1 MLFVEHTGVP
11 DLCVIVIVL
20 YHSEEVFFTSS
31 YFALKDHGRQFN
43 SFFEVPQR
51 IEEQG
56 DAAEDSSAGVPGL
69 WGSWGPWS
77 ACSRSCS
84 GGVMEQTRPCL
95 PAYYRERG
103 YRRPGR
109 HFPPSERALPHHSAH
124 FEDPLAAYPGHVIS
138 AIRTSVPLHRSEEQP
153 WAGPRNSSQGGRA
166 ALRGSRHSQGPRH
179 SAKPDRRYGPG
190 TASLGNGSA
199 SELGLTGDTIDLEL
213 VKKTV
218 KGCELKRS
226 RSRNPIGPG
235 KYGYGKVP
243 YILPLQTDTGQQ
255 PQKLRRQRQSSR
267 NHLFHQSPG
276 LMSSYSQAA
285 APSLQHG
292 SLYQEPAGPQAGHQG
307 LGPSVYQSPSFP
319 ASQSLFHG
327 GDSNPQALQGQP
339 QPQRAAAIVCIG
351 AYKQYKLCNTNM
363 CPESSRNIREVQC
376 ASYNN
381 KPFMG
386 RFYEWEPFAEAT
398 DVQMDGNDVQQDC
411 AVQAQCGAAQSQPG
425 LLIRHGHVP
434 PHSLSLGRG
443 LVRMAERVGRGS

>member
-1 MLFVEHTGVP
+1 MVDSLIVSLRLLSSLAVLGFQFVIPQPSIEHR
-11 DLCVIVIVL
+11 
-20 YHSEEVFFTSS
+20 
-31 YFALKDHGRQFN
+31 K
-43 SFFEVPQR
+43 VPQR
-51 IEEQG
+51 IEEHG
-56 DAAEDSSAGVPGL
+56 DAPEDGGAGVPGL

-109 HFPPSERALPHHSAH
+109 HFPASERALAPH
-124 FEDPLAAYPGHVIS
+124 EDSLSAYPGHVIS

-153 WAGPRNSSQGGRA
+153 RGAPRNGSQAGRA

-179 SAKPDRRYGPG
+179 GARPD
-190 TASLGNGSA
+190 T
-199 SELGLTGDTIDLEL
+199 
-213 VKKTV
+213 
-218 KGCELKRS
+218 RS
-226 RSRNPIGPG
+226 RNRNPIGPG

-255 PQKLRRQRQSSR
+255 PQKLRRQRQSPRS
-267 NHLFHQSPG
+267 HLFHQSAG
-276 LMSSYSQAA
+276 AVSSYGQAA

-292 SLYQEPAGPQAGHQG
+292 SLYQEPGQVGHQV
-307 LGPSVYQSPSFP
+307 LGPSVYQPPSFP
-319 ASQSLFHG
+319 VSQSLFHG
-327 GDSNPQALQGQP
+327 GDPNPPALQGQP

-386 RFYEWEPFAEAT
+386 RFYEWEPFAEAQLAPNVYT
-398 DVQMDGNDVQQDC
+398 GSIRQLNCNSQHCLAANKSALVSELPFQVTALVCRAGHLFPRNPGSSQRVCDGTC
-411 AVQAQCGAAQSQPG
+411 AAVACARAGGVLAAEQEQ
-425 LLIRHGHVP
+425 
-434 PHSLSLGRG
+434 
-443 LVRMAERVGRGS
+443 GRGSGMMAVLSVHTI